1 MSAANSIK
9 NSYRN
14 LLLAKDNYDQALQAF
29 ALEQDN
35 MRTAETKMAAG
46 TITPNDYRKQQA
58 ACASAETS
66 VKTKQLD
73 LLSAQVDYDW
83 AVNGLAGS

>member
-1 MSAANSIK
+1 
-9 NSYRN
+9 
-14 LLLAKDNYDQALQAF
+14 
-29 ALEQDN
+29 
-35 MRTAETKMAAG
+35 MAAG

-66 VKTKQLD
+66 VKTKQFD

-83 AVNGLAGS
+83 AVNGLAGA